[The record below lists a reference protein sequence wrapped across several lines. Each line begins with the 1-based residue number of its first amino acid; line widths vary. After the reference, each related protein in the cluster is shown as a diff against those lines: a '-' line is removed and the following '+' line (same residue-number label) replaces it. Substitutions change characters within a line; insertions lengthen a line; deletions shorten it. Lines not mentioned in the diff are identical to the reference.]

1 MLPCVHNAEEGKSNA
16 AAAARLAAGA
26 QSAGHGQ
33 ERTGRFQPRLQDGV
47 PLAVIRTRIRIRLLK
62 LLGADRAVV
71 DAVCGRAG
79 PRQRRHDGE
88 VGGGEAEV
96 PRQDQPRQEG
106 TSRQVTFPIQGDT

>member
-16 AAAARLAAGA
+16 AAAAASARLAAGA

-47 PLAVIRTRIRIRLLK
+47 PLAIRTLLRLD

-106 TSRQVTFPIQGDT
+106 TSRQVTLPIQGDT

>member
-1 MLPCVHNAEEGKSNA
+1 MPCVHNAEEGKSNAAA

-47 PLAVIRTRIRIRLLK
+47 PLAIIRTRRWALLRLN

-71 DAVCGRAG
+71 DAVGGRAG
-79 PRQRRHDGE
+79 PRRRRHDGE
-88 VGGGEAEV
+88 VRGGEAEV
-96 PRQDQPRQEG
+96 PRQDQPR
-106 TSRQVTFPIQGDT
+106 